1 MRVAVNAAFTSAAA
15 VPAVTLNVAEF
26 TPGGIRT
33 EFGTLTEL
41 LPLLSAMP
49 VPPVGA
55 ELVIV
60 TVQLLVPPGPMT
72 AGLQIRVDKLG
83 AAGG

>member
-1 MRVAVNAAFTSAAA
+1 MRVAVNAAFTST

-26 TPGGIRT
+26 NPGGIRT

-41 LPLLSAMP
+41 LLLVSAMLI
-49 VPPVGA
+49 PPAGA

-72 AGLQIRVDKLG
+72 AGLQSKADKLG
-83 AAGG
+83 GAG